1 MAQLIPKIRA
11 SFSTFSKDRKS
22 AKINFSG
29 YDLLKESDRLRSFRD
44 NKWNDSH
51 VRASDLARLGCYFFK
66 SPDLVRCIFCY
77 VQLSE
82 FASNDDALKEHLRFS
97 PNCPL
102 LRRCETRNEPID
114 RDELE
119 RILPEASYD
128 TCGVTE
134 RKRSRVE
141 DEVAHPEYRL
151 PSQRIKT
158 FVTWPV
164 ALRQKPEDLVR
175 AGFYYS
181 GQSDYTICFS
191 CGVLVGNWEPTD
203 NPWVEHEKLLL
214 KPCNYLKF
222 NQEQLSYNKKQYERS
237 RKAPVE
243 QDPHTSLKVEE
254 VETEKDFETLCKVC
268 LENKSSIVIL
278 PCKHVAVCGQCI
290 FGVGDDCPICRTR
303 IEETINLIY
312 S

>member
-1 MAQLIPKIRA
+1 MAQIIPKIRA
-11 SFSTFSKDRKS
+11 SLSPFKKDLNISLSR
-22 AKINFSG
+22 
-29 YDLLKESDRLRSFRD
+29 YDLLKESDRLKSFTE
-44 NKWNDSH
+44 NKWKNEH
-51 VRASDLARLGCYFFK
+51 VRASDLALLGCYFFK
-66 SPDLVRCIFCY
+66 SPDFVRCTFCF
-77 VQLSE
+77 VELGE
-82 FASNDDALKEHLRFS
+82 FSSGDNVLKEHLRFS

-102 LRRCETRNEPID
+102 LRRRETSNKPID
-114 RDELE
+114 SEKLE
-119 RILPEASYD
+119 RILPEASFD
-128 TCGVTE
+128 TCGVRE

-151 PSQRIKT
+151 HSQRMKT

-164 ALRQKPEDLVR
+164 ALKQKPEDLVN

-214 KPCNYLKF
+214 KSCSFLQLNQDTLKH
-222 NQEQLSYNKKQYERS
+222 NRNKYENS
-237 RKAPVE
+237 KETTTKVAPE
-243 QDPHTSLKVEE
+243 TSSKVEE
-254 VETEKDFETLCKVC
+254 VETTKDFETLCKIC
-268 LENKSSIVIL
+268 LDKKSSIVIL

-290 FGVGDDCPICRTR
+290 FGVGDKCPICRAR
-303 IEETINLIY
+303 IEEKIHLIY